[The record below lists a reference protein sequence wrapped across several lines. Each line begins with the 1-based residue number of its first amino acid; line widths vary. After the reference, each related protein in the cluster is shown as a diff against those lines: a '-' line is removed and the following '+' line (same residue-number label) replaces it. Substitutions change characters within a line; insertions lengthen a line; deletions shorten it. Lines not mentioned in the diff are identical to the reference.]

1 MTETIIV
8 RYRETEL
15 FLDGIDGNVSITS
28 WKWKDDLYL
37 GRKKY
42 LFYSMLEA
50 ALVALG
56 ELYPDDRAEFIDY
69 ALAEQGLYASEY
81 DDES

>member
-1 MTETIIV
+1 M
-8 RYRETEL
+8 
-15 FLDGIDGNVSITS
+15 
-28 WKWKDDLYL
+28 W
-37 GRKKY
+37 
-42 LFYSMLEA
+42 EA

-56 ELYPDDRAEFIDY
+56 ELYPDDSAEFIDY